1 MRRRTFL
8 TLAPA
13 AACAA
18 GAGEARPAVSGGRGW
33 LVLDF
38 DAVFCSD
45 CFAPV
50 LDFLRA
56 VPAAVQERA
65 LTAVLSFSA
74 RRPPAGPEGRRR
86 IVETKWDGLRRANG
100 WAVPAVFDSGPEF
113 RLWLNRRTARLVL
126 FDAPSRSVLGLDLPV
141 PNGRIDEIL
150 ALLLD

>member
-13 AACAA
+13 AVCAA
-18 GAGEARPAVSGGRGW
+18 GAGGIFSQGRGRGW

-38 DAVFCSD
+38 DAVFCGD

-56 VPAAVQERA
+56 VPAAAQERA
-65 LTAVLSFSA
+65 LTAVLVFASP
-74 RRPPAGPEGRRR
+74 RPPADPAGRRR
-86 IVETKWDGLRRANG
+86 IVEAKWDGLRRANG
-100 WAVPAVFDSGPEF
+100 WTASAVFDSGPDF
-113 RLWLNRRTARLVL
+113 RLWLGRKTARLAL
-126 FDAPSRSVLGLDLPV
+126 FDGPARSVRVLDLPL
-141 PNGRIDEIL
+141 PAGGIDAAV

>member
-18 GAGEARPAVSGGRGW
+18 GAGEAKPAGLGRGW

-38 DAVFCSD
+38 DAVFCGD

-56 VPAAVQERA
+56 VPATVQERA
-65 LTAVLSFSA
+65 LTAVLSFCA
-74 RRPPAGPEGRRR
+74 PRPPAGLEGRRR
-86 IVETKWDGLRRANG
+86 IVEAKWDGLRRANG
-100 WAVPAVFDSGPEF
+100 WTVPAVFDSGPDF
-113 RLWLNRRTARLVL
+113 RLWLSRRTARLIL

-141 PNGRIDEIL
+141 PGGRIDEVLAIL
-150 ALLLD
+150 VD

>member
-18 GAGEARPAVSGGRGW
+18 GAGETSARRRGCGW

-38 DAVFCSD
+38 DAVFCGD

-56 VPAAVQERA
+56 VPATAQERA
-65 LTAVLSFSA
+65 LTAVLIFA
-74 RRPPAGPEGRRR
+74 DPRPPADPAGRRR
-86 IVETKWDGLRRANG
+86 IVEAKWDGLQRANG
-100 WAVPAVFDSGPEF
+100 WAAPAVFDSGPDF
-113 RLWLNRRTARLVL
+113 RLWLGRRTARLAL
-126 FDAPSRSVLGLDLPV
+126 FDGPARSVRVLDLPL
-141 PNGRIDEIL
+141 PAGRIDEAV

>member
-8 TLAPA
+8 ALAPA

-18 GAGEARPAVSGGRGW
+18 GAGEAMPAGRGRGW

-38 DAVFCSD
+38 DAVFCGD

-56 VPAAVQERA
+56 VPAAAQERA
-65 LTAVLSFSA
+65 LTAVLCFSA
-74 RRPPAGPEGRRR
+74 PRPPADAKGRRR
-86 IVETKWDGLRRANG
+86 IVEAKWDGLRRANG
-100 WAVPAVFDSGPEF
+100 WAVPAVFDSGQDF
-113 RLWLNRRTARLVL
+113 RLWLSRRTSRLIL
-126 FDAPSRSVLGLDLPV
+126 FDAPNRSVRGLDLPV
-141 PNGRIDEIL
+141 PNGRIDEVL